1 MQQSL
6 TPMLKQYY
14 TVKEEVGD
22 AFLFFRLGDFYEMF
36 GEDAELAS
44 RLLEITLTSREAGR
58 NRRIPM
64 CGVPY
69 HSADKYIVRLVKKGY
84 SVAICEQVED
94 SDVAKGLVRREI
106 VRIVTPGTLV
116 DDNFLEARGNN
127 YLLAVA
133 WEGTDYGLAYADIST
148 AEFKLTNLQTKEDLL
163 NEIDRL
169 QPAEILLSPAL
180 VEEREGLLPITTV
193 PLHDS
198 DDMTVERAKDTLCR
212 HFGVMS
218 LAGFGCEKM
227 GAALKAAA
235 SVLSYLRQTQR
246 QELPHIT
253 SLSAYGCSGRMILDR
268 ATVRSLELTFNMRDG
283 SRQGTLLGVL
293 DQTVTTMGGRLLRRW
308 IMEPLVKVPDIEC
321 RLEAVQEMLSSRKTS
336 ELLHQHLEAVYDLE
350 RLLSRI
356 TLGQANGR
364 DLVAFRS
371 SLAALPDIKIVL
383 SAAKASLLKCL
394 GKDITL
400 LEDIRQMIAAAIVDE
415 PPLTLRDGG
424 IIRDGFNEELDRL
437 RSISKEGKGWLSRI
451 EMQER
456 ERTGIK
462 NLKIGFN
469 QVFGY
474 YIEVTRANLAQVPD
488 EYIRKQTMA
497 NAERYITPELKDYES
512 MILNAE
518 ERIGALEYELFNRV
532 RDAIIPYAEE
542 IQRTAVAVAQADVIL
557 SLAVTAGRNAYCRP
571 VISEDDA
578 ILIKDGR
585 HPVVERGSNAYV
597 PNDTDIA
604 GADSHIMIITGPNMA
619 GKSTYLRQVALITL
633 MAQIGSFVPASEARI
648 GLVDRVFCRVG
659 AHDDLAAGQ
668 STFMVEMTEMA
679 NILNYA
685 TARSLILIDELGRGT
700 STFDGM
706 SIAWSIVEALHDLGA
721 KVLFATHYHQLNEL
735 EERLRGVRNY
745 RVLVREEGDDII
757 FLHRIAVGGTDR
769 SYGIEVARLAGI
781 PRQVVERAKNVL
793 HELEGRRLEMP
804 QATPADQLN
813 LFTAP
818 EDPLLGEIR
827 DLDILNMTPL
837 EAMNRLQKIKDRLT
851 E

>member
-1 MQQSL
+1 
-6 TPMLKQYY
+6 
-14 TVKEEVGD
+14 
-22 AFLFFRLGDFYEMF
+22 
-36 GEDAELAS
+36 
-44 RLLEITLTSREAGR
+44 
-58 NRRIPM
+58 
-64 CGVPY
+64 
-69 HSADKYIVRLVKKGY
+69 
-84 SVAICEQVED
+84 
-94 SDVAKGLVRREI
+94 
-106 VRIVTPGTLV
+106 
-116 DDNFLEARGNN
+116 
-127 YLLAVA
+127 
-133 WEGTDYGLAYADIST
+133 
-148 AEFKLTNLQTKEDLL
+148 
-163 NEIDRL
+163 
-169 QPAEILLSPAL
+169 
-180 VEEREGLLPITTV
+180 
-193 PLHDS
+193 
-198 DDMTVERAKDTLCR
+198 
-212 HFGVMS
+212 
-218 LAGFGCEKM
+218 
-227 GAALKAAA
+227 
-235 SVLSYLRQTQR
+235 
-246 QELPHIT
+246 
-253 SLSAYGCSGRMILDR
+253 
-268 ATVRSLELTFNMRDG
+268 
-283 SRQGTLLGVL
+283 
-293 DQTVTTMGGRLLRRW
+293 
-308 IMEPLVKVPDIEC
+308 
-321 RLEAVQEMLSSRKTS
+321 
-336 ELLHQHLEAVYDLE
+336 
-350 RLLSRI
+350 
-356 TLGQANGR
+356 
-364 DLVAFRS
+364 
-371 SLAALPDIKIVL
+371 
-383 SAAKASLLKCL
+383 
-394 GKDITL
+394 
-400 LEDIRQMIAAAIVDE
+400 
-415 PPLTLRDGG
+415 
-424 IIRDGFNEELDRL
+424 
-437 RSISKEGKGWLSRI
+437 
-451 EMQER
+451 
-456 ERTGIK
+456 
-462 NLKIGFN
+462 
-469 QVFGY
+469 
-474 YIEVTRANLAQVPD
+474 
-488 EYIRKQTMA
+488 
-497 NAERYITPELKDYES
+497 
-512 MILNAE
+512 
-518 ERIGALEYELFNRV
+518 
-532 RDAIIPYAEE
+532 YAEE